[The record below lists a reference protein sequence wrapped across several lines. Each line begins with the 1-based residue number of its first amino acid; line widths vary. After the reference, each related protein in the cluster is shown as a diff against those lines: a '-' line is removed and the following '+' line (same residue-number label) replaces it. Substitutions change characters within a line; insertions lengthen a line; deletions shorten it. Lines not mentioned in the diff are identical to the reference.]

1 MTAIYWISGIVA
13 ALLMV
18 YLLAALFQPEKF

>member
-1 MTAIYWISGIVA
+1 MSAIYWLSGIVA
-13 ALLMV
+13 ALLMA